1 MANKD
6 NSGSKPKLPV
16 QQLAILGRFSLRHG
30 ITEHSPRSLIL
41 TPFALTIS
49 AVAISHANRYLP
61 GTTQHNDMMLPNC
74 STPHNSVI
82 QVPSSMPRVVR

>member
-6 NSGSKPKLPV
+6 PSGSKPKLPV

-30 ITEHSPRSLIL
+30 ITEHSLRSLLI

-61 GTTQHNDMMLPNC
+61 RTAQHNDMMLPNC
-74 STPHNSVI
+74 STLHDSVI
-82 QVPSSMPRVVR
+82 QVLSSMPRVVR